1 VTFFRALKCELVKN
15 LRKKRTFWAFAA
27 VTALV
32 ATMLIAYV
40 ATGWN
45 PVERYADR
53 LSRTEARLATSMI
66 DRYANGALFAT
77 LFMGLLSY
85 ALMPVLAVGFGG
97 ELISSEIQLGTLR
110 TALTRPVTRL
120 GFYMTKY
127 AYAALIT
134 LGFVLFTALLTSG
147 LGVLFLG
154 RGPLLVPAAMM
165 GQARS
170 GMFPALHVLSEQT
183 AIVRFFLAYLLVGI
197 AVMTMTT
204 LSFTLSTVVK
214 HTGAA
219 MMIAISIYFI
229 VLIMSITP
237 WLKSWHPYLFI
248 SKMNY
253 WLPAFQPDPPVG
265 KIWSDIGYFAIYNAA
280 LFIPGLIVF
289 LRRDVKC

>member
-1 VTFFRALKCELVKN
+1 MTFLRALKGELIKN
-15 LRKKRTFWAFAA
+15 LRKKRTFWAFVA

-32 ATMLIAYV
+32 ATLLIAYI
-40 ATGWN
+40 ATGFDPVKEYLGHASRAERGLAN
-45 PVERYADR
+45 MAVERYG
-53 LSRTEARLATSMI
+53 
-66 DRYANGALFAT
+66 NGMLFAV
-77 LFMGLLSY
+77 LFMGLLTY

-134 LGFVLFTALLTSG
+134 LGFVLFTALLTYG

-154 RGPLLVPAAMM
+154 RGPLLVPAAML

-170 GMFPALHVLSEQT
+170 GVFPALHVLSEQT
-183 AIVRFFLAYLLVGI
+183 AIVRFFLAYLLVAI

-204 LSFTLSTVVK
+204 LSFTLSTLVK

-219 MMIAISIYFI
+219 MMIAISTYFI
-229 VLIMSITP
+229 VLILSITP
-237 WLKSWHPYLFI
+237 WLKSWHPYLFL

-253 WLPAFQPDPPVG
+253 WVPAFQPDPPVAE
-265 KIWSDIGYFAIYNAA
+265 IWGNIGYFAVYNAA
-280 LFIPGLIVF
+280 LFIPGLLVF
-289 LRRDVKC
+289 LRRDVQC